1 METLIS
7 PWFMYLLAITS
18 ALNTAAVACLL
29 LAGMISYAF
38 LQENSEKLSKR
49 GWIITGIVVSI
60 SLLILI
66 FVPNKQEM
74 IAIIAANTIT
84 PDNFPMDMQEYITNL
99 VKICGAMR

>member
-7 PWFMYLLAITS
+7 PWLMYVLAITS
-18 ALNTAAVACLL
+18 ALNTVAAFCL
-29 LAGMISYAF
+29 GFTGIVSYLF

-49 GWIITGIVVSI
+49 GWIITGIVAFI

-74 IAIIAANTIT
+74 IAIIAANMIT

-99 VKICGAMR
+99 VKICGAVR